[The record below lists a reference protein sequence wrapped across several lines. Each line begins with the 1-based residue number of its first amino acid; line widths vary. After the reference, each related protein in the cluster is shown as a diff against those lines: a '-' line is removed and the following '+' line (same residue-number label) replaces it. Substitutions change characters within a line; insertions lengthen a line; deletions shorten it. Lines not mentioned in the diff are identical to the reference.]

1 MATSVR
7 NSELIRQPDLLVE
20 VSEMKQDLIKMTAI
34 LTADPSKKS
43 PSLEGSGP
51 EKGAHDVSRVPL
63 ELMEKDL
70 EKVKEDLEKVS
81 KILQSG
87 TYEGDATE
95 ETEAEDWVVLS
106 DREIEEAQMNG
117 ALKSPGPAL
126 HPYKGDGGTPRSK
139 VTKDS
144 SNVKEHLLDA
154 PKAKST
160 TLTKVQT
167 RLGSEEEDEQQGLHS
182 TISDTSQSVSPLV
195 EETPIGSIKDKVK
208 ALQQKVEAEQT
219 GKGITPSQLPVS
231 AKLPPNLIQIRQH
244 RARPEAGS
252 EKREESISVK
262 ELMQVFQKEPS
273 HRESGTCKPKTS
285 TVQRLEDT
293 TKSENL
299 LLKSVCKEQRV
310 SLDSKICPLSNVEKK
325 PTTES
330 ELTKS
335 RNFEKGDNEDNYQD
349 EGAAAFS
356 TSASSGTPHL
366 SSEDSCKHEGLA
378 TPDSS
383 PESLCLS
390 PKNEQQ
396 TAQTAG
402 KTTAAF
408 EISSQGTE
416 KTGIPCKS
424 QGLGPGDQLSTDLT
438 CDVSFGEAAHD
449 STPSESTS
457 DARTRPRCFKSD
469 AEQNTVSNTVEQLND
484 DDSPNFELSLPLAS
498 SQTSKSFYKCHGS
511 LELFLKQDSDPL
523 SPLAEDSL
531 PVSHKDSLEGSP
543 IDENSSIKSPDSIE
557 PSPTKESPPRDSLES
572 SPVNHS
578 SFTFEVDRPSQSPI
592 PPESFNEAAFK
603 DTLRGRRF
611 RDPEGSAD
619 DDSCELT
626 SQMTSSGKSPPSPDT
641 PSSDE
646 VSYDLN
652 PNHPDHSSLSF
663 QFKPAVIYED
673 PEEDDTSD
681 SSEPQKRVTA
691 KMKSVDEMEGDIE
704 FPRDTQ
710 CKFGVKRL
718 TEETG
723 LPLLVFSHN
732 KVHSSFSAGVHDG
745 PNAKDLNQTARMSQ
759 EEAKKDLSK
768 LTLKTALQPTV
779 APAVVADTRSHSK
792 AALTPNTENRTDEQK
807 EDSLR
812 KSKEIMPE
820 LGVARLPNF
829 TPASNVTDEVKAGP
843 EVGLDTHSET
853 KESFKPQFCIYD
865 DTDEDELEHPRTESK
880 GVTARVDAAYSWSAM
895 LDNGNDFEARL
906 KVEDEKILNLVVDSQ
921 SLPGTPDTTPGKT
934 PTEESTPTSEPNP
947 FLFQEGK
954 LFEMTRS
961 GAIDMTKRSCEQDV
975 GGFAFFQ
982 IGEHPHEEPILE
994 NSKQECRASAAQQEV
1009 GLNLK
1014 LEVKIKEQAEET
1026 VPSQLQLA
1034 TEVDQASAKS
1044 KIPKMGL
1051 SASAKPAAKDQPNPG
1066 SQMAETDHNINRAS
1080 SDLDSSSPDQ
1090 MIMNVENAETT
1101 ITRSIYAEQGRE
1113 SSDSSPDDSK
1123 SLIQTPK
1130 LTEVPQQSAS
1140 GTVPLKTQSK
1150 PPHQVQNKTAPA
1162 AVAKSRIPIKSK
1174 SLKSESLGKSAED
1187 KKHREPSNRDTHR
1200 KSEMDTGTCVDVK
1213 TKTSTKNLSEGASI
1227 RATANKGESKPKVFQ
1242 SRLPIKGKSG
1252 ASSSQ
1257 SSTTSKD
1264 KSKTRKHSAGA
1275 FEEISDEAAK
1285 LVERL
1290 AEEKKDDDDDASEDE
1305 RGLID
1310 LSVLKR
1316 DSFGD
1321 MHPLPLGEVLAIGRL
1336 HDVAVETQM
1345 EQIVD
1350 GRAQSQGAQ
1359 GGAESKKQTLS
1370 VIADHLGFS
1379 WEELARELEFSEER
1393 INFIRTENPD
1403 SLRDQSYALLDLWT
1417 EGEGIDAIETT
1428 LIKRLS
1434 EINRRDIVDL
1444 IHNRETPSAQEGSSD
1459 TTAMKPE
1466 PQNEM
1471 DSTCTPEASGEPAR
1485 GVKQQRPGATP
1496 SSRFEVE
1503 PAKDRKVGKV
1513 VKTTVTTRRRS
1524 RDTSREHLEKTP
1536 DTSSPAGERPSRKT
1550 AAAP

>member
-1 MATSVR
+1 MNVTVSSTSPVPR
-7 NSELIRQPDLLVE
+7 HLSTKARVCPVILEVPHFAALRGGERELVILRSETGESWKEHHCEHTQEELNQILNSMDEELDSQEELQKKRICRIITRDLPQYFAVVSRIRQDGI
-20 VSEMKQDLIKMTAI
+20 LI
-34 LTADPSKKS
+34 
-43 PSLEGSGP
+43 GP
-51 EKGAHDVSRVPL
+51 EG
-63 ELMEKDL
+63 
-70 EKVKEDLEKVS
+70 
-81 KILQSG
+81 G
-87 TYEGDATE
+87 
-95 ETEAEDWVVLS
+95 VLS
-106 DREIEEAQMNG
+106 STVVPQVQAVFPEG
-117 ALKSPGPAL
+117 AL
-126 HPYKGDGGTPRSK
+126 
-139 VTKDS
+139 TKRIR
-144 SNVKEHLLDA
+144 V
-154 PKAKST
+154 
-160 TLTKVQT
+160 
-167 RLGSEEEDEQQGLHS
+167 GL
-182 TISDTSQSVSPLV
+182 QAQP
-195 EETPIGSIKDKVK
+195 
-208 ALQQKVEAEQT
+208 
-219 GKGITPSQLPVS
+219 
-231 AKLPPNLIQIRQH
+231 
-244 RARPEAGS
+244 
-252 EKREESISVK
+252 
-262 ELMQVFQKEPS
+262 
-273 HRESGTCKPKTS
+273 
-285 TVQRLEDT
+285 
-293 TKSENL
+293 
-299 LLKSVCKEQRV
+299 V
-310 SLDSKICPLSNVEKK
+310 SLDIVRRALGNKSSFSPIVTLEPRRRKFHKPITVTIPVPKGNSDPVLHGIGLDTPTLRLLCSITGGTTPAQWEDITGTTPLTFDSDRVSFTTNVSARFWLIDCRQVQESVNFSSQVYREIICVPYMAKFVIFAKTPDPVEGHLRCFCMTDDKTDKTLEQQENFTEVARSRDVEVLEGK
-325 PTTES
+325 PIYADCCGNFVP
-330 ELTKS
+330 LTKS
-335 RNFEKGDNEDNYQD
+335 GQHHHFSFFAFKENRLTLFIKIRDNTQELCGRLCFLKEPRSHRLLAHNAICNLNITLPSYCKESDSDQD
-349 EGAAAFS
+349 EEAN
-356 TSASSGTPHL
+356 TT
-366 SSEDSCKHEGLA
+366 
-378 TPDSS
+378 
-383 PESLCLS
+383 
-390 PKNEQQ
+390 QQ
-396 TAQTAG
+396 R
-402 KTTAAF
+402 
-408 EISSQGTE
+408 S
-416 KTGIPCKS
+416 
-424 QGLGPGDQLSTDLT
+424 
-438 CDVSFGEAAHD
+438 
-449 STPSESTS
+449 
-457 DARTRPRCFKSD
+457 
-469 AEQNTVSNTVEQLND
+469 
-484 DDSPNFELSLPLAS
+484 
-498 SQTSKSFYKCHGS
+498 
-511 LELFLKQDSDPL
+511 
-523 SPLAEDSL
+523 
-531 PVSHKDSLEGSP
+531 
-543 IDENSSIKSPDSIE
+543 
-557 PSPTKESPPRDSLES
+557 
-572 SPVNHS
+572 
-578 SFTFEVDRPSQSPI
+578 
-592 PPESFNEAAFK
+592 
-603 DTLRGRRF
+603 
-611 RDPEGSAD
+611 
-619 DDSCELT
+619 
-626 SQMTSSGKSPPSPDT
+626 
-641 PSSDE
+641 
-646 VSYDLN
+646 
-652 PNHPDHSSLSF
+652 
-663 QFKPAVIYED
+663 VIYED